1 MTNYGIPS
9 TAELR
14 DVFQET
20 VDALG
25 GAVKEVFD
33 DGQCLFGRSV
43 LPWKAEVS
51 SGDEVQAGVAIR
63 GLDGEVAVHPYVFR
77 QVCRNGAIL
86 AQSVGT
92 RQVEWIEGLDPG
104 WMIAEVRE
112 AIQACAEPMGFHEV
126 VTRLSEARHTEVNVL
141 LNLTSH
147 LTSLPPELTREILE
161 RVTREYAR
169 GGDDSRYGFINAVTA
184 VARETRDPRG
194 KWELEVLGGRL
205 MTEEVGPRVRP
216 ERVCRVR
223 EGMLV

>member
-1 MTNYGIPS
+1 MTNHGIPS

-33 DGQCLFGRSV
+33 DGRCLFGRSV
-43 LPWKAEVS
+43 LPWKSEVA

-63 GLDGEVAVHPYVFR
+63 GLDGEVAVHPYLFR

-92 RQVEWIEGLDPG
+92 RQVEWMEGLDPG

-112 AIQACAEPMGFHEV
+112 AIQACAEPGGFRAV
-126 VTRLSEARHTEVNVL
+126 VDRLRDARHTEVNVL

-147 LTSLPPELTREILE
+147 LTALPPDLIREILE
-161 RVTREYAR
+161 HVTREYER
-169 GGDDSRYGFINAVTA
+169 GGDESRYGFINAVTA
-184 VARETRDPRG
+184 VARTTRDPEA
-194 KWELEVLGGRL
+194 KWDLEVLGGRL
-205 MTEEVGPRVRP
+205 MVEDGWRRVRP
-216 ERVCRVR
+216 ARESRVGER
-223 EGMLV
+223 MLV